1 MCCVLVAGYL
11 FIPAFT
17 AKWSRNAVC
26 RVGQLSV
33 LSPDATATYEHFTEL
48 IRRYEII
55 WRFWA
60 DHYFIHKCVVQCH
73 KDARPTRMS
82 SGAVLLCG
90 SSMAWC
96 AVCVYSSKVLKT
108 EYIGKRK
115 KDTGEK
121 GKGKQGELQLKEER
135 MC

>member
-48 IRRYEII
+48 IRRYELYGDFGRTII
-55 WRFWA
+55 LYISVWCSAIRMRDQQECQA
-60 DHYFIHKCVVQCH
+60 GPSCCVV
-73 KDARPTRMS
+73 AAWR
-82 SGAVLLCG
+82 GAQF
-90 SSMAWC
+90 
-96 AVCVYSSKVLKT
+96 VYTVAKCSKRNILERERK
-108 EYIGKRK
+108 IQGK
-115 KDTGEK
+115 K
-121 GKGKQGELQLKEER
+121 GKESRGS
-135 MC
+135 CS

>member
-1 MCCVLVAGYL
+1 MLVAGYL

-55 WRFWA
+55 WGDFGRTIILYISVWCSA
-60 DHYFIHKCVVQCH
+60 IRMRDQQECQAGPSCCVV
-73 KDARPTRMS
+73 AAWR
-82 SGAVLLCG
+82 GAQF
-90 SSMAWC
+90 
-96 AVCVYSSKVLKT
+96 VYTVAKCSKRDR
-108 EYIGKRK
+108 KRK